1 MQPAVSALKNKPFL
15 NILGWTAG
23 HSVGARRKEQ
33 QWETAGWIWTVLQKR
48 KDRLVSRD
56 LLRTEVRI
64 IHTTGPNLFC
74 KLLFQLRS
82 QISLNSSAP
91 GACSHSRIYLPCCC
105 WLVTK
110 SCLTLCDPMNCS
122 MLGFPVLPYIL
133 SLLMS
138 HVSMP
143 YLVTSDFPTI
153 QTFVVIAFTYTLSAE
168 PRYQIFSYF
177 ATQAIFTQ
185 QRTSE
190 ILKQMVNVSMISC
203 VYL

>member
-1 MQPAVSALKNKPFL
+1 MKHIQ
-15 NILGWTAG
+15 
-23 HSVGARRKEQ
+23 
-33 QWETAGWIWTVLQKR
+33 TVR
-48 KDRLVSRD
+48 
-56 LLRTEVRI
+56 
-64 IHTTGPNLFC
+64 
-74 KLLFQLRS
+74 LRS
-82 QISLNSSAP
+82 PGGASSGSLRLFKNYQCFLFHVVS
-91 GACSHSRIYLPCCC
+91 YCC
-105 WLVTK
+105 LVTK